1 MEDNR
6 ITIYPDE
13 KLRNKLEEESKKEH
27 RSLNNLIL
35 LILNKYLGKK

>member
-6 ITIYPDE
+6 ITIYPDKKLRE
-13 KLRNKLEEESKKEH
+13 KLNKESEVEK

-35 LILNKYLGKK
+35 LILENHYKGE